1 MTRRQR
7 GVLILTV
14 VPLALIGFLAWD
26 ALHITW
32 DLPRAI
38 GCPLA
43 VIFLALLALARIQLD
58 TNFSV
63 TPQARELVTTG
74 VYSKIRNPVYVFS
87 TIAIAG
93 FLLYMHFF
101 LGLLIFLAVVIPL
114 QWLRARA
121 EARVLEAKFG
131 DQYRAYRA
139 QTWF

>member
-1 MTRRQR
+1 MTRQQR
-7 GVLILTV
+7 GAIIVTVAPVLLLGFILYNAAHI
-14 VPLALIGFLAWD
+14 PWDRARLIGF
-26 ALHITW
+26 
-32 DLPRAI
+32 PF
-38 GCPLA
+38 A
-43 VIFLALLALARIQLD
+43 VVFLVLLTIARIQLG

-74 VYSKIRNPVYVFS
+74 VYSRIRNPVYVFS

-93 FLLYMHFF
+93 FLLYMHFYIGV
-101 LGLLIFLAVVIPL
+101 LVFLAIVIPM